1 MEHKSNGSDILGS
14 YRPPPVT
21 AGCTKE
27 IPETIHEESES
38 RRQSIDATKRKTS
51 VQRRFETLAD
61 IVQSSEDSANS
72 NTLSSLNDDG
82 NSSNTQNMN
91 VSYSDIEMS
100 EMNLLGADSGV
111 YEQDKRG
118 FKNAAS
124 SSFTSMSDGLTN
136 GGDNMSLP
144 STDSMTSVNN
154 VGNSSKVQPL
164 KGDSFE
170 SAVGFLLES
179 SLKKN
184 PQGGKR
190 VKFNYVWWLMTQNK
204 GFIHLLLDISLWFIY
219 MVTFVKLFSN
229 CVFVFLV
236 AIDILLKLYK
246 KTLAG
251 LKSALNLHVLE

>member
-1 MEHKSNGSDILGS
+1 MKNICTCIILLRVNKDYLSHLFPDRRLSRRKNQRRSLETLKKSFGSDSSPTMEHKSNGSDILGS

-190 VKFNYVWWLMTQNK
+190 VKFNYV
-204 GFIHLLLDISLWFIY
+204 
-219 MVTFVKLFSN
+219 
-229 CVFVFLV
+229 
-236 AIDILLKLYK
+236 
-246 KTLAG
+246 
-251 LKSALNLHVLE
+251 

>member
-1 MEHKSNGSDILGS
+1 METLKKSFGTESPTAEKKANGTDLLGS

-21 AGCTKE
+21 LGCTKE
-27 IPETIHEESES
+27 IPETIHEEAEG
-38 RRQSIDATKRKTS
+38 RRLSMEAMRKTS
-51 VQRRFETLAD
+51 ITRKFETLAD

-72 NTLSSLNDDG
+72 NTFSSLNDDG
-82 NSSNTQNMN
+82 MSTNTQNMN

-111 YEQDKRG
+111 DEQDRRDDKSG
-118 FKNAAS
+118 GS
-124 SSFTSMSDGLTN
+124 SGCISTNDGLIN
-136 GGDNMSLP
+136 GGDSVSLP

-154 VGNSSKVQPL
+154 VLGNSSRIKPA

-190 VKFNYVWWLMTQNK
+190 VKFNYV
-204 GFIHLLLDISLWFIY
+204 
-219 MVTFVKLFSN
+219 
-229 CVFVFLV
+229 
-236 AIDILLKLYK
+236 
-246 KTLAG
+246 
-251 LKSALNLHVLE
+251 